1 MDTSSLFDVW
11 KIRANHYRG
20 AYAWDRFYER
30 FFDGVDL
37 ADKEI
42 LDIGGGVGLAS
53 TYAIVKGASKA
64 VLLEPESDGSSA
76 NMLDR
81 AHALAQDLGCESRVV
96 ALNSTFQDFVAG
108 SRMFDIIVLEA
119 SINHLNEHAVQRLD
133 FDSEAEDEYLL
144 LVAKMYEML
153 RPGGVVILSDCGKRN
168 FFGDFGLKN
177 PFTPTIEWQKH
188 QQPRTWADL
197 FSKMNFSRLSL
208 KWGVHASLGKI
219 GQIFLGN
226 RVVFYF
232 ISSYFI
238 LTMSKSN

>member
-1 MDTSSLFDVW
+1 M
-11 KIRANHYRG
+11 
-20 AYAWDRFYER
+20 
-30 FFDGVDL
+30 
-37 ADKEI
+37 
-42 LDIGGGVGLAS
+42 
-53 TYAIVKGASKA
+53 
-64 VLLEPESDGSSA
+64 
-76 NMLDR
+76 
-81 AHALAQDLGCESRVV
+81 
-96 ALNSTFQDFVAG
+96 AG

-219 GQIFLGN
+219 GQILLEIVSFS
-226 RVVFYF
+226 
-232 ISSYFI
+232 ISSVV
-238 LTMSKSN
+238 TSS